1 MILNRI
7 NDRGC
12 DRISLYSG
20 AIDVEVSNCTQCTH
34 AQLRYLL
41 TPAI

>member
-12 DRISLYSG
+12 DRTSLYSG
-20 AIDVEVSNCTQCTH
+20 AIDVEVSNCTH
-34 AQLRYLL
+34 AQLWYRTY
-41 TPAI
+41 